1 MEGSEES
8 EHGFTGMWL
17 YPFCS
22 LCYVSVADLEEES
35 GNPYLSKISQEK
47 DYCEV
52 GRVDFM
58 FLGLADF

>member
-17 YPFCS
+17 YPFFMLRFS
-22 LCYVSVADLEEES
+22 SRS
-35 GNPYLSKISQEK
+35 GGGKCHPYLSKISQEK

>member
-1 MEGSEES
+1 MKNQNMDIQVCGY
-8 EHGFTGMWL
+8 TL
-17 YPFCS
+17 S